1 MALAAPCGDGYGG
14 AMRIGEVAVCAV
26 CLKTKLSRA
35 ELAAKRCECGGR
47 ILVMPKGEV
56 EKRRADRR

>member
-1 MALAAPCGDGYGG
+1 MK
-14 AMRIGEVAVCAV
+14 IGEVAVCGA

-35 ELAAKRCECGGR
+35 ELAAKRCACGGR
-47 ILVMPKGEV
+47 ILAMPKGEV